1 MHLSQGEEHSFIGD
15 ADDTTER
22 FSRPCVVRNE
32 TIPDIGNDNLR
43 LGQRNPLAER
53 RNDIRVL
60 VRGKD
65 IRHFV
70 ARAVFSARHEQ
81 VGKGQFATRVDN
93 GDLIIVDDDELI
105 GLDTFSRDQI
115 VKNYTLMGWAIKR

>member
-1 MHLSQGEEHSFIGD
+1 MHLPQREEHSFIGD

-22 FSRPCVVRNE
+22 FTRPCVVRYE

-53 RNDIRVL
+53 RNDIRIL
-60 VRGKD
+60 MRGED
-65 IRHFV
+65 IRHFI
-70 ARAVFSARHEQ
+70 ALAILPGGHEQ
-81 VGKGQFATRVDN
+81 VGKGKLAAWIDD

-105 GLDTFSRDQI
+105 GLDTLTRD
-115 VKNYTLMGWAIKR
+115 